1 MSSGS
6 GSLGPGV
13 QRTKPVVSRENKRNI
28 DSVFLPF
35 PSFASFL
42 LLSLLPFPPSVLL
55 PPSLSPNSS
64 PFLLPLSSWNQR
76 QRLRSTPGPER
87 RSLARLGLWPR
98 PGVCLVNG
106 SGPQIGRSGAL
117 TRADRSRAEG
127 HRAKGLYFP
136 QGKCGL
142 LSLHQTHA
150 LPAPATRATT

>member
-1 MSSGS
+1 MYRVRPRTCLGNEGAQFNPLAFPLTSS
-6 GSLGPGV
+6 
-13 QRTKPVVSRENKRNI
+13 
-28 DSVFLPF
+28 F
-35 PSFASFL
+35 PSFSNFFLAS
-42 LLSLLPFPPSVLL
+42 PSSS
-55 PPSLSPNSS
+55 SLSSS
-64 PFLLPLSSWNQR
+64 SSSLSSSSSSSHFFPSPCTSWNQR
-76 QRLRSTPGPER
+76 QRLRSTPGPGR